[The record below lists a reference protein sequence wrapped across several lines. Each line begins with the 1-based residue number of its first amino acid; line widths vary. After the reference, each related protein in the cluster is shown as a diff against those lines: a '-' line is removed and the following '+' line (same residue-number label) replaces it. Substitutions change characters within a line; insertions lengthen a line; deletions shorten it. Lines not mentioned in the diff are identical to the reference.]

1 MMMMT
6 MAKTST
12 SMTSMTSSK
21 TFEKKTNNITSARQ
35 RSATPF
41 ASEKKRGATRCSSGT
56 ESSSS
61 SSSSSLVFDGT
72 SMFTIYSG
80 AFYILFLYLCF
91 SARVPL
97 RARRAVVVCFKSL
110 KRSG

>member
-41 ASEKKRGATRCSSGT
+41 ASEKKRSATRCSSGT
-56 ESSSS
+56 ES

-91 SARVPL
+91 SARAPL